1 MRYLIFGSGAVGSYL
16 GVSLALSGHPVSFL
30 SREHAVKRLRDQGFS
45 LSGDGPRKTLSD
57 PTVYSDAAQAITA
70 EKPELILLTV
80 KAYDVADAA
89 RTLAP
94 LLHPSQSVVSFLNG
108 INNEATL
115 IGELGE
121 ACVLPATL
129 TSAVHSP
136 EPGMIHVA
144 RARGIGLAGSHPHIA
159 PFQRELENAGF
170 LVRSY
175 PNPDRMKW
183 SKLLTNIVS
192 NASSAIL
199 GWSAKQVYDHPITA
213 QLEIAALREAVR
225 VMQKCG
231 HTPQNLPG
239 VQVAILGQ
247 AVFLPSILTRKLLG
261 RIVNRG
267 RGEKKPS
274 LHYDIGRGRSEIA
287 WLNGAVAHNG
297 RKHGV
302 PTPVNQMLTQ
312 TLLDLVHNRRQ
323 HDEFLNQPGVLLKQ
337 LSS

>member
-1 MRYLIFGSGAVGSYL
+1 LRYLIFGSGAVGSYL
-16 GVSLALSGHPVSFL
+16 GVSLALAGHPVSFL
-30 SREHAVKRLRDQGFS
+30 SREHTLKPLRKQGFS
-45 LSGDGPRKTLSD
+45 LSGDGPRKTLSN
-57 PTVYSDAAQAITA
+57 PTVYSDAEQAITV

-129 TSAVHSP
+129 TSAIQSP
-136 EPGMIHVA
+136 EPGMIRVA
-144 RARGIGLAGSHPHIA
+144 RARGIGLAGSHPHIE

-175 PNPDRMKW
+175 TNPDRMKW

-199 GWSAKQVYDHPITA
+199 GWSAKQVFDHPITVR
-213 QLEIAALREAVR
+213 LEIAALRETVR
-225 VMQKCG
+225 VMRKCG

-239 VQVAILGQ
+239 VQVAILGR

-274 LHYDIGRGRSEIA
+274 LHYDIGRGHSEIA
-287 WLNGAVAHNG
+287 WLNGAVTNYG

-312 TLLDLVHNRRQ
+312 TLLDLVHNRRS
-323 HDEFLNQPGVLLKQ
+323 HEEFLNQPGALLQQ